1 MGAITPIGN
10 SVEEFWNGIKEGKTG
25 FGPITYFDTADY
37 RCKLAAEVKDF
48 DPAQYM
54 DKKSARRM
62 EQFCQFAVAAA
73 GQAIADAG
81 LIMEQEDP
89 YMVGCSVGSGIGS
102 LQAMEREY
110 DRLKE
115 KGPGRVG
122 PMLVPLMISNMA
134 AGNVS
139 IAYGLKGKS
148 LNVVTACATGTH
160 SIGEAYRTIQYGDA
174 DVMVAG
180 GTESSITP
188 IGIAGFSALTALSF
202 SEDPQRAS
210 IPFDKDR
217 NGFVMG
223 EGSAVVVLEELEHA
237 KRRGAKIYA
246 ELIGYGCS
254 SDAYHITSPAEDGSG
269 AATAMLN
276 ALKDGGVAPEELTYI
291 NAHGT
296 STHHNDLFETRA
308 IKLAFGE
315 HAYDLKI
322 NSTKSMVGH
331 LLGAAGAVEFVTCV
345 KEIQEGYIHRTV
357 GLRETEE
364 ELDLNYCRDSYEEE
378 VPYALTNSL
387 GFGGHNASH
396 NAMSVAKEVHGIT
409 RCSRT
414 EERLQSVY
422 IRRTEEQCQFITP
435 RKSWRSCP
443 TDIHF
448 C

>member
-1 MGAITPIGN
+1 MRGSISRMDKNRRVVVTGMGAITPIGN
-10 SVEEFWNGIKEGKTG
+10 SVEEFWSGIKEGKTG

-37 RCKLAAEVKDF
+37 RCKLSAEVKDF
-48 DPAQYM
+48 DPTQYM

-237 KRRGAKIYA
+237 KKRGAKIYA

-387 GFGGHNASH
+387 GFGGHNASLLL
-396 NAMSVAKEVHGIT
+396 KK
-409 RCSRT
+409 
-414 EERLQSVY
+414 Y
-422 IRRTEEQCQFITP
+422 IE
-435 RKSWRSCP
+435 
-443 TDIHF
+443 
-448 C
+448 

>member
-1 MGAITPIGN
+1 MRGSISRMGKNRRVVVTGMGAITPIGN

-73 GQAIADAG
+73 GQAITDAG
-81 LIMEQEDP
+81 LTMEQEDP

-174 DVMVAG
+174 DVMIAG
-180 GTESSITP
+180 GTESSITS

-202 SEDPQRAS
+202 SEDPERAS
-210 IPFDKDR
+210 IPFDKER

-223 EGSAVVVLEELEHA
+223 EGSAIVVLEELEHA

-246 ELIGYGCS
+246 ELTGYGCS

-276 ALKDGGVAPEELTYI
+276 ALKDGGVEPEELTYI

-315 HAYDLKI
+315 HAYDMKI

-364 ELDLNYCRDSYEEE
+364 ELDLNYCRDSYKEE

-387 GFGGHNASH
+387 GFGGHNASLLL
-396 NAMSVAKEVHGIT
+396 KKY
-409 RCSRT
+409 T
-414 EERLQSVY
+414 E
-422 IRRTEEQCQFITP
+422 
-435 RKSWRSCP
+435 
-443 TDIHF
+443 
-448 C
+448 

>member
-48 DPAQYM
+48 DPTQYM

-174 DVMVAG
+174 DVMIAG

-202 SEDPQRAS
+202 SEDPERAS
-210 IPFDKDR
+210 IPFDKER

-223 EGSAVVVLEELEHA
+223 EGSAIVVLEELEHA
-237 KRRGAKIYA
+237 KKRGAKIYA

-269 AATAMLN
+269 AARAMLN
-276 ALKDGGVAPEELTYI
+276 AVWDAGITVDEVNYI

-308 IKLAFGE
+308 IKLAFGA
-315 HAYDLKI
+315 HAGEMKV

-331 LLGAAGAVEFVTCV
+331 MLGAAGAIEFITCV
-345 KEIQEGYIHRTV
+345 KEIEEDYIHVTV
-357 GLRETEE
+357 GYKVPDE
-364 ELDLNYCRDSYEEE
+364 ELDLDYCKEPVSME
-378 VPYALTNSL
+378 VQYALSNSL
-387 GFGGHNASH
+387 GFGGHNASILLKKY
-396 NAMSVAKEVHGIT
+396 AIVSDK
-409 RCSRT
+409 
-414 EERLQSVY
+414 
-422 IRRTEEQCQFITP
+422 
-435 RKSWRSCP
+435 
-443 TDIHF
+443 DIDG
-448 C
+448 CR

>member
-48 DPAQYM
+48 DPTQYM

-174 DVMVAG
+174 DVMIAG

-202 SEDPQRAS
+202 SEDPERAS
-210 IPFDKDR
+210 IPFDKER

-223 EGSAVVVLEELEHA
+223 EGSAIVVLEELEHA

-246 ELIGYGCS
+246 ELTGYGCS

-387 GFGGHNASH
+387 GFGGHNASLLL
-396 NAMSVAKEVHGIT
+396 KK
-409 RCSRT
+409 
-414 EERLQSVY
+414 Y
-422 IRRTEEQCQFITP
+422 IE
-435 RKSWRSCP
+435 
-443 TDIHF
+443 
-448 C
+448 

>member
-1 MGAITPIGN
+1 MGKNRRVVVTGMGAITPIGN

-25 FGPITYFDTADY
+25 FGSITYFDTADY

-276 ALKDGGVAPEELTYI
+276 ALKDGGVAPEKLTYI

-387 GFGGHNASH
+387 GFGGHNASLLL
-396 NAMSVAKEVHGIT
+396 KK
-409 RCSRT
+409 
-414 EERLQSVY
+414 Y
-422 IRRTEEQCQFITP
+422 IE
-435 RKSWRSCP
+435 
-443 TDIHF
+443 
-448 C
+448 

>member
-1 MGAITPIGN
+1 MGKNRRVVVTGMGAITPIGN

-73 GQAIADAG
+73 GQAISDAG
-81 LIMEQEDP
+81 LDMEQEDP

-174 DVMVAG
+174 DVMIAG

-202 SEDPQRAS
+202 SEDPERAS
-210 IPFDKDR
+210 IPFDKER

-223 EGSAVVVLEELEHA
+223 EGSAFVVLEELEHA

-246 ELIGYGCS
+246 ELTGYGCS

-345 KEIQEGYIHRTV
+345 KEIQKGYIHRTV

-364 ELDLNYCRDSYEEE
+364 ELDLNYCRDSYKEE

-387 GFGGHNASH
+387 
-396 NAMSVAKEVHGIT
+396 
-409 RCSRT
+409 
-414 EERLQSVY
+414 
-422 IRRTEEQCQFITP
+422 
-435 RKSWRSCP
+435 
-443 TDIHF
+443 DIMRV
-448 C
+448 CC